1 MSPRASFRLLA
12 ILLILPVLTGC
23 AAGMGNFG
31 PGAAGAARGHG
42 AYDTVD
48 RHWDEFRKK
57 WVVDKVH
64 HNPSAQT
71 AWRGAA
77 AIGLALGQS
86 KVTATGFRD
95 TTLERTKYIHGD
107 VVLNLTGD
115 RFSVGA
121 TMGHLTMEFPG
132 EIESFRYSGYLF
144 GPSVFM
150 KLFRYASVDAS
161 AAHIFGKLEDR
172 NSHYYTPYYNFL
184 GPELSL
190 PGTRLQGDLNVFLLR
205 SERADLCVRLGY
217 QRTTIGPKE
226 VFTRSRE
233 IHSEGPLAEI
243 LITGF

>member
-1 MSPRASFRLLA
+1 MNPRSSLRLLA
-12 ILLILPVLTGC
+12 MLLVLPVLTGC

-31 PGAAGAARGHG
+31 PGAAGATRGHG

-64 HNPSAQT
+64 HNPAGET

-77 AIGLALGQS
+77 LVGLAVGQDR
-86 KVTATGFRD
+86 VTATGFRD
-95 TTLERTKYIHGD
+95 TTLERTKYFHGD
-107 VVLNLTGD
+107 VVLNLAGD
-115 RFSVGA
+115 RFGIGA
-121 TMGHLTMEFPG
+121 TIGHMSLEFPG
-132 EIESFRYSGYLF
+132 AIESFKYSGYVF

-150 KLFRYASVDAS
+150 KLFRYANVDAS

-184 GPELSL
+184 GPELAM
-190 PGTRLQGDLNVFLLR
+190 PGTRLQADLNVFLLR
-205 SERADLCVRLGY
+205 AERADLCVRLGY
-217 QRTTIGPKE
+217 QQTRIGPKDL
-226 VFTRSRE
+226 FTRRRE
-233 IHSEGPLAEI
+233 ITSEGPLAEI

>member
-1 MSPRASFRLLA
+1 MSSHVRFRLLA
-12 ILLILPVLTGC
+12 MLVVLPLLTGC

-31 PGAAGAARGHG
+31 PGAAGDRRSHG
-42 AYDTVD
+42 GYSTQDSWTDA
-48 RHWDEFRKK
+48 FGRK
-57 WVVDKVH
+57 H
-64 HNPSAQT
+64 TRTYSYAGSET

-77 AIGLALGQS
+77 AVGLALGRDQVS
-86 KVTATGFRD
+86 ATGFRD
-95 TTLERTKYIHGD
+95 TTLERSKYFHGE
-107 VVLNLTGD
+107 VVLNLPGD
-115 RFSVGA
+115 RFGLGA
-121 TMGHLTMEFPG
+121 TMGHMSLELPG
-132 EIESFRYSGYLF
+132 DVESFRYSGYLF